1 MATSKSGHSASTH
14 PGSTSR
20 PGSGLRRSRA
30 ASAGSTGAS
39 PAAKAMDVWLMNTV
53 ANLLFWLMALG
64 ALAAAALWLLRAPL
78 FPIRTIQIEG
88 EMYRN
93 NVPTL
98 RANAAPQLSGNFF
111 SVDLQHSRRA
121 FEAVPWVRRA
131 AVRRVWPDTL
141 SVRLQEHRAVAL
153 WDSSESGL
161 EPERLVNQQGE
172 VFDANLGDVQDDKL
186 PTLAGPSG
194 TAPQMLAL
202 YRQLAPQLDRLK
214 LVLERL
220 QQSERGSWRAELEG
234 GAVIEL
240 GRGTEPELLARAER
254 FVSTF
259 AMATR
264 EFQAP
269 LAYADLRHSD
279 GYAVRLDGIGVASN
293 PAALKA
299 AVKVR

>member
-1 MATSKSGHSASTH
+1 MISARNSSRVGNDGSASR
-14 PGSTSR
+14 PRSST
-20 PGSGLRRSRA
+20 RRARA
-30 ASAGSTGAS
+30 GAS
-39 PAAKAMDVWLMNTV
+39 GNAAEPAAVKAMDVWLMNTA
-53 ANLLFWLMALG
+53 ANLMLWLLVGGAL
-64 ALAAAALWLLRAPL
+64 LAAAYWLLRAPL
-78 FPIRTIQIEG
+78 FPIRSIQIEG
-88 EMYRN
+88 DMQRN

-98 RANAAPQLSGNFF
+98 RANAAPHLSGNFF
-111 SVDLQHSRRA
+111 SLDLQHSRRA
-121 FEAVPWVRRA
+121 FESVPWVRRA
-131 AVRRVWPDTL
+131 EVRRVWPDTL

-161 EPERLVNQQGE
+161 EPERLVNEQGE

-202 YRQLAPQLDRLK
+202 YRQLAPQMAQLR

-234 GAVIEL
+234 GAHIEL
-240 GRGTEPELLARAER
+240 GRGTEQELLARAER

-259 AMATR
+259 ATATR

-279 GYAVRLDGIGVASN
+279 GYAVRLSGIEVASN
-293 PAALKA
+293 PAAPKA
-299 AVKVR
+299 AVKAR